1 MKAATKSEN
10 DKLIKDVSM
19 KFKSGPINVLKE
31 HAMTILKRHAIFY
44 NQVIHWIIGELEEK
58 KLLRIVFN

>member
-19 KFKSGPINVLKE
+19 KLKPEPLNVLKE
-31 HAMTILKRHAIFY
+31 HAMIILKMHAIFY
-44 NQVIHWIIGELEEK
+44 NQVIH
-58 KLLRIVFN
+58 